1 MANSDKYKELEERV
15 KLCNDPNT
23 KMDWLASM
31 VFMIA
36 RNDLASMEIKIKRI
50 WKMLFVILIAL
61 LVSNQRAIDL
71 IIDWIL

>member
-71 IIDWIL
+71 LIDWIL